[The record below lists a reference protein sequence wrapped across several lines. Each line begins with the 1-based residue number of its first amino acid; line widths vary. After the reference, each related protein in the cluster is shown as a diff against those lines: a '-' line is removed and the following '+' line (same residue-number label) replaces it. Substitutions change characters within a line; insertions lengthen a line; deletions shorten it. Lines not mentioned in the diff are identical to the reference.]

1 MIRNLIVVVALA
13 SLACACASLDD
24 SNSKHA
30 AKAPP
35 PITPTEQF
43 AITVTSAPDQ
53 ILLAPHDSGLSD
65 AQSDALAALVGR
77 WRDAGAE
84 TITIMA
90 PGGGDGAAYH
100 STQAI
105 EAALEE
111 LGVDPGR
118 IKLGGYDAAQRVGA
132 PIAVGFKSY
141 KAEGPQCGRDWKSF
155 TASYDN
161 DVNSNFGCATTAN
174 IAAMIANPADLLA
187 PRPTDPADAG
197 RREVVVG
204 KYRQGAITSTVK
216 DPQANGAVSDA
227 VQ

>member
-1 MIRNLIVVVALA
+1 MVRNLIVIGLA
-13 SLACACASLDD
+13 ALACACASLDD
-24 SNSKHA
+24 SKRI
-30 AKAPP
+30 AKADP

-43 AITVTSAPDQ
+43 SITVTSAPDQ
-53 ILLAPHDSGLSD
+53 ILLAPHQNGLSD

-84 TITIMA
+84 SITVLA
-90 PGGGDGAAYH
+90 PSAGDGQVYH

-118 IKLGGYDAAQRVGA
+118 IKLGGYDAGPRAGA

-141 KAEGPQCGRDWKSF
+141 KAEGPECGREWKSF
-155 TASYDN
+155 TASHDN
-161 DVNSNFGCATTAN
+161 NPNSNFGCATTAN
-174 IAAMIANPADLLA
+174 IAAMIADPADLLA
-187 PRPTDPADAG
+187 PRQASPADAG
-197 RREVVVG
+197 RRETVMT
-204 KYRQGAITSTVK
+204 KYRQGATTSTAK

-227 VQ
+227 VQQ